1 MTSLAF
7 VRRMIALSS
16 PPRSDEAEVEDLPA
30 TTRKPAECEPGRWR
44 AGRQAEIA
52 VAMPFAVA
60 AALYIVP
67 GYFDPLYVSP
77 PDMLGIPFGFV
88 LQVMTLAWATL
99 GAVVVWQ
106 TRFRFMAAL
115 ALIACTIP
123 AVVGVVFGPRLM
135 EIMRNLG

>member
-7 VRRMIALSS
+7 VRRAIALSS
-16 PPRSDEAEVEDLPA
+16 PPRSDEVEVEDLPA
-30 TTRKPAECEPGRWR
+30 AIHKPADGEPGSWR

-52 VAMPFAVA
+52 AAIPFVVA
-60 AALYIVP
+60 AALYVVP

-77 PDMLGIPFGFV
+77 PEMLGIPFGFV
-88 LQVMTLAWATL
+88 LQVMTLAWAAL

-115 ALIACTIP
+115 ALTACTIP
-123 AVVGVVFGPRLM
+123 AVVGVMLGPRLIEFM
-135 EIMRNLG
+135 QNLG

>member
-1 MTSLAF
+1 MASLAF
-7 VRRMIALSS
+7 VRRMVALSS
-16 PPRSDEAEVEDLPA
+16 PPRSDEAKVEDLRA
-30 TTRKPAECEPGRWR
+30 ASRTGTDGEPGRWR

-88 LQVMTLAWATL
+88 LQVMTLAWAAL
-99 GAVVVWQ
+99 GAAVVWQ
-106 TRFRFMAAL
+106 TRFRSMAVL

-123 AVVGVVFGPRLM
+123 AVVGVVFGPRLI